1 MKTYRI
7 YSWCDEHGEME
18 EFMDNKETAVVLIEE
33 EREDHGKCQGFYIE
47 LYEATEELMGKW
59 RQ

>member
-18 EFMDNKETAVVLIEE
+18 EFIESRE
-33 EREDHGKCQGFYIE
+33 IAEEQVEVERECHGKCQGFYIE
-47 LYEATEELMGKW
+47 LYEATEELLGKW